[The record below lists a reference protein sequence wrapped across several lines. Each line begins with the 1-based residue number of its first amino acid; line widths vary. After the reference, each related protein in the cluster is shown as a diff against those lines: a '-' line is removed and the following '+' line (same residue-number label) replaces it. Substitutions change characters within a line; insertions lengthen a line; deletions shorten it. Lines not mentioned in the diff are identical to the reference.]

1 MRQLLYNALARW
13 TELMARRAW
22 WVVILATLLAAGSL
36 YYAID
41 TLKMNSDTAGLV
53 ADDEPF
59 RIYVTEFEKVFP
71 EFVDTVLVAVDAPTA
86 YEAETTA
93 LRFAETLRQEPA
105 LFKDIYVP
113 GTGLFY
119 EKNGLLYLDEE
130 DIADAVD
137 RLAEAQP
144 GLAKMSADPSLR
156 GLFAMVALGID
167 TLADGSE
174 LPLSFSRLASRIA
187 EDTETVLRDEPA
199 ESIVFPRMIGAGDG
213 NRTRILIIQPAVDF
227 GDALSGRRAVERL
240 HEIEAEMRSQGA
252 IPGNVTVRFTGDVVL
267 SYDELTSVRDGVQLA
282 GMISLILLLVILGFG
297 LRSGRLIIASYGT
310 LFIGFAWTA
319 AYAAAV
325 VGQLNMLSAACA
337 ILFIGLGIDHAIH
350 YCLRYRE
357 LTSHGAD
364 NLEAL
369 KGVSRSIGGAIA
381 LCALSSAIGF
391 LSFIPTDYQG
401 FAELGIIAG
410 GGMIMAL
417 VATMTVLPALLTVL
431 KAAKTRPHLSLGG
444 LMPVNFMAK
453 HGGKLAGIV
462 LALSAG
468 AVIIAQDAEFD
479 TSTLALKNPLSESV
493 VTLRDLSDADIVTD
507 YTAMIMADD
516 MDHARALATQLEA
529 LDEVDHV
536 VTPES
541 YVPDNQFAKLE
552 LIEEAADF
560 MWPALNPGV
569 MASPPTDESRQAA
582 VNDLLA
588 NIAELPADV
597 LAREDSVKQLQ
608 SALKRLIN
616 SADSSAAL
624 VRLEQ
629 RLTGDIQEQLARL
642 GRALSA
648 EEVTFEDLPSSL
660 LKRDIAATGQVRL
673 SVMPSKNIH
682 KFRELRE
689 FVNAV
694 TKVVPS
700 ATGRPVIEVG
710 VGRVVV
716 ESFWLAASIA
726 VLLITLLLYAVLRSF
741 SDVLLVLIPLGLAF
755 SLSIATTV
763 LMDMP
768 FNFANVI
775 VLPLLLGFGIDSG
788 IHLVH
793 RRHLEHSVS
802 EMMHSS
808 TPRAVTLSALTTVA
822 SFGSLSLSAHWGTAS
837 LGILLSLSMAYIVV
851 CTIVVLPALMSWR
864 DQWNRRNG
872 VPIENATQP
881 STQQESL

>member
-1 MRQLLYNALARW
+1 MRHFLYKALAQW
-13 TELMARRAW
+13 TGLMARRAW
-22 WVVILATLLAAGSL
+22 WVLILATLLAAGSL
-36 YYAID
+36 YYAIAN
-41 TLKMNSDTAGLV
+41 LKMNSDTAGLV

-59 RIYVTEFEKVFP
+59 RINVTEFEKVFP

-86 YEAETTA
+86 YEAETVA
-93 LRFAETLRQEPA
+93 LRMADTLRQEPD
-105 LFKDIYVP
+105 LFRDIYVP
-113 GTGLFY
+113 GTGLFF

-130 DIADAVD
+130 EIADAVT

-156 GLFAMVALGID
+156 GLFAMVELGVDALANG
-167 TLADGSE
+167 AD

-213 NRTRILIIQPAVDF
+213 NRTRLLIIQPAVDF
-227 GDALSGRRAVERL
+227 SDMLSGRRAVERL
-240 HEIEAEMRSQGA
+240 HEIEAELRSQGA
-252 IPGNVTVRFTGDVVL
+252 IPGNVDVRFTGDVVL

-282 GMISLILLLVILGFG
+282 GIISLTLLLVILGFG

-319 AYAAAV
+319 AYATAV

-337 ILFIGLGIDHAIH
+337 VLFIGLGIDHAIH

-357 LTSHGAD
+357 LTSLGAD
-364 NLEAL
+364 NMEAL
-369 KGVSRSIGGAIA
+369 DGVSRSIGGAIA

-410 GGMIMAL
+410 GGMIFAL

-431 KAAKTRPHLSLGG
+431 RAAKIRPRLSLGE
-444 LMPVNFMAK
+444 LMPVNTVAK
-453 HGGKLAGIV
+453 HGGKLAAFV
-462 LALSAG
+462 LILSAG
-468 AVIIAQDAEFD
+468 AVFIAQDAAFD
-479 TSTLALKNPLSESV
+479 TSTLALKNPQSESV
-493 VTLRDLSDADIVTD
+493 VTLRDLSQADIVTD

-516 MDHARALATQLEA
+516 MDQARTLADRLEA
-529 LDEVDHV
+529 LGEVDHV

-541 YVPDNQFAKLE
+541 YVPDNQGAKLE

-569 MASPPTDESRQAA
+569 MALPPTEQSRQAA
-582 VNDLLA
+582 VTELLQK
-588 NIAELPADV
+588 IAKLPDETLSGEESV
-597 LAREDSVKQLQ
+597 LQLQ
-608 SALKRLIN
+608 SALAHLTN
-616 SADSSAAL
+616 SADAPAAL
-624 VRLEQ
+624 LRLEQ
-629 RLTGDIQEQLARL
+629 RLTGDIQEQLAKL
-642 GRALSA
+642 ERALSA
-648 EEVTFEDLPSSL
+648 EDVTFEDLPASL
-660 LKRDIAATGQVRL
+660 LRRDIATTGQVRI
-673 SVMPSKNIH
+673 SVMPSQDIH
-682 KFRELRE
+682 KYKELRE
-689 FVNAV
+689 FVDAV
-694 TKVVPS
+694 VEVAPS
-700 ATGRPVIEVG
+700 ASGRPVIEVG

-716 ESFWLAASIA
+716 ESFWMAASIA
-726 VLLITLLLYAVLRSF
+726 VLLITLLLYAVLRRL

-755 SLSIATTV
+755 SLAVATTV

-793 RRHLEHSVS
+793 RRHLEPSVS
-802 EMMHSS
+802 KVMHSS
-808 TPRAVTLSALTTVA
+808 TPRAVSLSALTTVA
-822 SFGSLSLSAHWGTAS
+822 SFGSLSLSSHWGVAS
-837 LGILLSLSMAYIVV
+837 LGILLSLAMTYIVL
-851 CTIVVLPALMSWR
+851 CTIVVLPALMAWR
-864 DQWNRRNG
+864 DQWKQRKD
-872 VPIENATQP
+872 VPTAEEPLASN
-881 STQQESL
+881 